1 MMSWFKRKKK
11 EEFVGEVHAAY
22 GPRPGLDPNQTMAE
36 YELEK
41 RMHELNQMSSLKQE
55 INYLY
60 DREKRWQIRINE
72 LEERIIELEKEK
84 KELTD
89 KWNKEVES
97 EW

>member
-1 MMSWFKRKKK
+1 MTTINPSNEVQRLEMKR
-11 EEFVGEVHAAY
+11 ECSFQVY
-22 GPRPGLDPNQTMAE
+22 
-36 YELEK
+36 
-41 RMHELNQMSSLKQE
+41 
-55 INYLY
+55 
-60 DREKRWQIRINE
+60 REQRWQIRINE